1 MDLERVYDEA
11 CKMEHVIS
19 PEVEARLD
27 EVLKHP
33 DTCPHGH
40 AIPKPDGSF
49 PREDAETL
57 AALPARTP
65 ARVTAIPEERTDLLK
80 TVLAAEIGLG
90 TEVSVEATATP
101 RGPVIVRLRDR
112 HRTISRDAAEQIR
125 VRRL

>member
-1 MDLERVYDEA
+1 
-11 CKMEHVIS
+11 
-19 PEVEARLD
+19 
-27 EVLKHP
+27 
-33 DTCPHGH
+33 
-40 AIPKPDGSF
+40 
-49 PREDAETL
+49 
-57 AALPARTP
+57 
-65 ARVTAIPEERTDLLK
+65 LK